1 MAPMQ
6 TRLAPE
12 TRTLAASTLG
22 RYIVSPSAQP
32 GPAPLL
38 VGFHGYGE
46 NAERHLEGLL
56 GIPDIEHWQ
65 VASVQAL
72 NRFYER
78 KTGTVV
84 GSWMT
89 SQDRE
94 QAIADNL
101 AYVRDVVATLRITPD
116 LPLVFAGFSQ
126 GVAMAYRAALRS
138 GHRCDG
144 LVVLASD
151 IPPELHEEPAD
162 RWPPILLGG
171 GVDDHWYTEPKRDA
185 DLTFLT
191 SRGIAY
197 ETVTFDGGH
206 AFHPDFH
213 RAASKFLERVRSG
226 VEVT

>member
-1 MAPMQ
+1 MLTASEP
-6 TRLAPE
+6 AV
-12 TRTLAASTLG
+12 RTVAARTLG
-22 RYIVSPSAQP
+22 RYVVVPAAAP

-56 GIPDIEHWQ
+56 GIPGIEQWQ

-84 GSWMT
+84 GCWMT

-101 AYVRDVVATLRITPD
+101 AYVGDVVAELRSD
-116 LPLVFAGFSQ
+116 SALPLVFAGFSQ
-126 GVAMAYRAALRS
+126 GVAMAYRAALRL

-144 LVVLASD
+144 VVALASD
-151 IPPELHEEPAD
+151 VPPELHDEPAD

-185 DLTFLT
+185 DLAFLT
-191 SRGIAY
+191 SRGIAH
-197 ETVTFDGGH
+197 ETVIFDGGH
-206 AFHPDFH
+206 DFH
-213 RAASKFLERVRSG
+213 DDFYVAAGRFLERVRTG
-226 VEVT
+226 VLSP